1 MHLLQIGKMINIK
14 IEEIDFLIKK
24 YPYLYLPFL
33 LKLND
38 SSDKKYDSILN
49 SLALR
54 HPNRSYLKLFLKK
67 NINKENQILDLFLKA
82 KKTLKSRNKHLLV
95 NNTKDL
101 SKPLL
106 KKDDF
111 ISENLAKIFTQ
122 QDKIDDAIKIYE
134 KLILLNSKKKSYF
147 AKKIKDLK
155 KQ

>member
-54 HPNRSYLKLFLKK
+54 HPNRRYLKLFLKK

-111 ISENLAKIFTQ
+111 ISENLAKIFIQ

>member
-14 IEEIDFLIKK
+14 IEEIDFLLKK

-33 LKLND
+33 LKLNN